1 MGTRQNKRRSQILG
15 SAYSLPMG
23 LWFTVFFV
31 IPLLIIITYSF
42 LAKGLYGGVVWSFS
56 LKAYK
61 DMLKRSF
68 LAVTLRTLWISLLAT
83 AICLFIAVPCGY
95 AMARK
100 KKHQTIYLAA
110 VIIPFWTNSL
120 IRIYAWIN
128 ILSTDG
134 FLNNLLLKL
143 HIIKEPLSLIYNQ
156 GAVILV
162 LVYMYL
168 PFAILPLFT
177 IIDKFDFS
185 LLDAARDLGAD
196 KLTSILKVMLPNI
209 KSGITTALV
218 FTFIPIFGSYTVPL
232 LVGGMDSIMIGNI
245 IVDQVQ
251 KTRNWPLAAA
261 FSVILTLLSMIG
273 VLWMMKAGSKD
284 EEKQKGIPSSKK
296 IAMDVKRHHIL
307 RRDAEN
313 A

>member
-1 MGTRQNKRRSQILG
+1 MGARQDKKRSQILG
-15 SAYSLPMG
+15 TAYSLPMG

-31 IPLLIIITYSF
+31 VPLIIIITYSF
-42 LAKGLYGGVVWSFS
+42 LAKGLYGGVVWKFS
-56 LKAYK
+56 LRAYQ
-61 DMLKRSF
+61 DMFRKSF
-68 LAVTLRTLWISLLAT
+68 ITVTLRTLWISLLST
-83 AICLFIAVPCGY
+83 MLCIFIAIPCGY

-100 KKHQTIYLAA
+100 KKHQTLYLAA

-128 ILSTDG
+128 ILSTEG
-134 FLNNLLLKL
+134 FLNSLLMKL
-143 HIIKEPLSLIYNQ
+143 HIIREPLSLIYNQ

-177 IIDKFDFS
+177 IIDRFDFS

-196 KLTSILKVMLPNI
+196 KLTSIVRVMLPNI

-232 LVGGMDSIMIGNI
+232 LVGGMNSTMIGNI

-261 FSVILTLLSMIG
+261 FSVVLTLLSMAG
-273 VLWMMKAGSKD
+273 VVWMMRTGAKD
-284 EEKQKGIPSSKK
+284 DEKQKSIPNPKK
-296 IAMDVKRHHIL
+296 VAMNVRRHHI
-307 RRDAEN
+307 RKDAEN